1 MFRLFEKKSPEDRV
15 KECLKKR
22 DWDGLARAYYDLG
35 VSAMERDDLSKA
47 ALWLSRADTVY
58 SARDETYSK
67 AGRNRFFHKEIVS
80 DCSDRIGELEDAP
93 LLANQITEQVE
104 EKAEELNDIQIRVW
118 SLLTLARLARTGEK
132 LAVLP
137 GCGVLG
143 TLGRCADLVMK
154 SFQKS
159 ISQDESDFLQNVC
172 SDLYA
177 LSDAESFFAGGEV
190 PCAAGAPLQVFD
202 FNGMTTLLNIENF
215 LDGHLHTLKGE
226 LHSDDGALIPCALV
240 PDYWVRTTDGDIHD
254 IPQVKAE
261 LERIWSDY
269 AFVCSGITW
278 AQVAQRINEYKSVD
292 TFQ

>member
-1 MFRLFEKKSPEDRV
+1 MLGLFEKKSPEDRV

-80 DCSDRIGELEDAP
+80 DCSAHIGELEDAP
-93 LLANQITEQVE
+93 LLVNQITEQVE

-118 SLLTLARLARTGEK
+118 SLLTLARLARTGER

-154 SFQKS
+154 SFQEP

-172 SDLYA
+172 GDLYA
-177 LSDAESFFAGGEV
+177 LS
-190 PCAAGAPLQVFD
+190 
-202 FNGMTTLLNIENF
+202 
-215 LDGHLHTLKGE
+215 LHTLKGE

-240 PDYWVRTTDGDIHD
+240 PDYWVRTTDGGIHD